1 MVDILIIG
9 AGIAGLAAARH
20 LVKHGFDVTILEGR
34 DRIGGRIYTDRTLG
48 LPIDLGASWIH
59 GIKKN
64 PIGKLVRDFKI
75 HVVPTDFDN
84 IQIYRND
91 GKSLSNKQFDRG
103 ESLYEKLIH
112 EAKSLSED
120 LDKDISIADAI
131 HHLLNRKILET
142 EQENIL
148 KWFLNSEIV
157 LDSGADLDEL
167 SLWEW
172 DEDEEFGGK
181 DYLFPDGYDALVQR
195 LAQDIDIRLGH
206 LVSVVEYGEEGV
218 GVESDRERFAA
229 DAVVVTLPLS
239 VLKSKAVTFSPPLPE
254 AKQAAIA
261 HLSMGVLNKVVL
273 KFPQAFWPEDYDM
286 IGYLSSQDG
295 DFLEFLNCRRYTSAP
310 VLVGLVAGRFARR
323 LESLSEGEVAERV
336 MKQLRRVHG
345 QRIPEP
351 EAVIKTHWAT
361 DPFSLGSYSLIPP
374 GVTSCDREILA
385 TPLQDVLFFAGEATS
400 REYPATVHGAFLSGI
415 QAAKRIK
422 HNFAQ

>member
-1 MVDILIIG
+1 MADILIIG

-20 LVKHGFDVTILEGR
+20 LVKQGFDVTILEGR
-34 DRIGGRIYTDRTLG
+34 DRMGGRIYTDRTMG

-84 IQIYRND
+84 IQIYGTD
-91 GKSLSNKQFDRG
+91 GKPLSNKKVDRG
-103 ESLYEKLIH
+103 ESLYKNLIH
-112 EAKSLSED
+112 EAKSLSEN
-120 LDKDISIADAI
+120 LDKNISISDAI
-131 HHLLNRKILET
+131 HYLLNREILET
-142 EQENIL
+142 EQENIV

-181 DYLFPDGYDALVQR
+181 DYLFLDGYDALVQR
-195 LAQDIDIRLGH
+195 LAQNIDIRLSH
-206 LVSVVEYGEEGV
+206 PVSVVEYTQEGV
-218 GVESDRERFAA
+218 WVESDRNRFKA
-229 DAVVVTLPLS
+229 DAVVVTLPLG
-239 VLKSKAVTFSPPLPE
+239 VLKSEAVTFSPPLPE
-254 AKQAAIA
+254 AKQIAIA

-273 KFPQAFWPEDYDM
+273 QFPQAFWPEDYDM
-286 IGYLSSQDG
+286 IGYLSSQD
-295 DFLEFLNCRRYTSAP
+295 DDLLEFLNYRRYTSAP
-310 VLVGLVAGRFARR
+310 VLVGLVAGRLARH

-336 MKQLRRVHG
+336 MKQLCRVHG
-345 QRIPEP
+345 KRIPEP
-351 EAVIKTHWAT
+351 EAVVKTHWAT

-374 GVTSCDREILA
+374 GATSRDREILA
-385 TPLQDVLFFAGEATS
+385 APLQDVLFFAGEATS

-415 QAAKRIK
+415 QAAKHIN
-422 HNFAQ
+422 HEFSQ